1 MTTTDTG
8 SAPSLRREIERLLE
22 GTPVA
27 ALRQSAARLTE
38 VYRGAGAPGEPAMR
52 SAADRLAYV
61 AARMPATFEATR
73 NVLAELQRRC
83 PELNPGS
90 LLELGA
96 GPAPGLWAA
105 SGVFTGLSRATH
117 VEIDRAMVDLGRR
130 LLAAAPLATSVE
142 SSWRA
147 ADLASG
153 AGAVEGAGA
162 HDLVLLGYVL
172 GELPEAVR
180 PQAVDGAWGVAREAL
195 VIVEPGT
202 PAGAARVM
210 AARAR
215 LMEQGATVAAPC
227 PHDEACPLPAADW
240 CHFGARLNR
249 SRAQR
254 LLKGGSLPY
263 EDEKYA
269 YVAVTRTPGIPCAA
283 RVLRRPVF
291 EPRRV
296 SLHLCA
302 AAGLR
307 RVTITRRQGQ
317 PYRTARKLA
326 WGDAWEPPGQES
338 APSGGASP

>member
-8 SAPSLRREIERLLE
+8 SAPSLRGEIDRLLE
-22 GTPVA
+22 GTSVA
-27 ALRQSAARLTE
+27 DLRRPAARLTE
-38 VYRGAGAPGEPAMR
+38 AYRGAGAVGEPAMR

-73 NVLAELQRRC
+73 SVLAELQGRC
-83 PELNPGS
+83 PRLNPGS

-105 SGVFTGLSRATH
+105 SEVFAGLSRATH
-117 VEIDRAMVDLGRR
+117 VEIDGALADLGRR
-130 LLAAAPLATSVE
+130 LLAATPVAARVE
-142 SSWRA
+142 SSWRGD
-147 ADLASG
+147 DLTSG
-153 AGAVEGAGA
+153 GDAIQGAGA

-172 GELPEAVR
+172 GELPEADCSKV
-180 PQAVDGAWGVAREAL
+180 VDEAWGVSREAL

-202 PAGAARVM
+202 PAGAARVL

-215 LMEQGATVAAPC
+215 LIEQGAAVAAPC
-227 PHDEACPLPAADW
+227 PHDEACPLPAGDW

-254 LLKGGSLPY
+254 LLKGGALPY

-269 YVAVTRTPGIPCAA
+269 YVAVTRTPGIPCVA

-296 SLHLCA
+296 SLRLCA

-307 RVTITRRQGQ
+307 EVTVTRRQRQ
-317 PYRTARKLA
+317 FYRAVRKLT
-326 WGDAWEPPGQES
+326 WGDAWEPPSPEL
-338 APSGGASP
+338 AP

>member
-1 MTTTDTG
+1 M
-8 SAPSLRREIERLLE
+8 A
-22 GTPVA
+22 
-27 ALRQSAARLTE
+27 
-38 VYRGAGAPGEPAMR
+38 
-52 SAADRLAYV
+52 
-61 AARMPATFEATR
+61 
-73 NVLAELQRRC
+73 
-83 PELNPGS
+83 
-90 LLELGA
+90 
-96 GPAPGLWAA
+96 
-105 SGVFTGLSRATH
+105 
-117 VEIDRAMVDLGRR
+117 DLGRR
-130 LLAAAPLATSVE
+130 LLAAAPLAASVE

-153 AGAVEGAGA
+153 GGAIEGAGA

-172 GELPEAVR
+172 GELPETVR

-215 LMEQGATVAAPC
+215 LIEQGATVAAPC
-227 PHDEACPLPAADW
+227 PHDEACPLPSADW

-269 YVAVTRTPGIPCAA
+269 YVAVTRTPGTPCAA
-283 RVLRRPVF
+283 RVLRRPAF

-296 SLHLCA
+296 TLRLCA
-302 AAGLR
+302 AAGLWQ
-307 RVTITRRQGQ
+307 VTVTRRQRQ
-317 PYRTARKLA
+317 PYRAARKLV

-338 APSGGASP
+338 APSDGADS